1 MSDVIHPA
9 LLPQVLCLLQNS
21 RSFFH
26 RCYLRRKH
34 RPGERPAGRFG
45 LSAAATP
52 LAIARGQV
60 ALGPTL
66 LRGEGAWWHLRLGT
80 VQELFACFLTVCSG
94 IFFLHLSSCASQSM
108 ASALA
113 QGFDLH
119 LRGFAAP
126 GGAGWT
132 FLLLEQLQAR
142 ALQPASLLHG
152 LLPRKE
158 LLAGA

>member
-1 MSDVIHPA
+1 MSAQQGA
-9 LLPQVLCLLQNS
+9 LAFLLLRPPWPSLVGRWPWVPPCSEGKEPGGTSGWGQS
-21 RSFFH
+21 RSF
-26 RCYLRRKH
+26 
-34 RPGERPAGRFG
+34 
-45 LSAAATP
+45 
-52 LAIARGQV
+52 
-60 ALGPTL
+60 L
-66 LRGEGAWWHLRLGT
+66 L
-80 VQELFACFLTVCSG
+80 VFSQFAVV
-94 IFFLHLSSCASQSM
+94 FFLHLSSCASQSM